1 LDRRETVGEEI
12 GAIPCCHAG
21 RGLGQRRSLVGEEE
35 AGGGEGKLTEEG
47 AHPDLVEEDAGR
59 RTGLLISVFPLFFL
73 LL

>member
-1 LDRRETVGEEI
+1 
-12 GAIPCCHAG
+12 
-21 RGLGQRRSLVGEEE
+21 LVGEEE

-59 RTGLLISVFPLFFL
+59 RTGLLISVFPLSFL